1 MKVETSCRKSL
12 FYRTIQESFS
22 RFFVVES
29 LFFFG
34 AGASRPFDIP
44 AMMEMVTQ
52 FRKEM
57 SESKSLGIDEEVR
70 LYDVNASPASP
81 CRSFLSAYPIRYDD
95 CTD

>member
-1 MKVETSCRKSL
+1 MVEP
-12 FYRTIQESFS
+12 
-22 RFFVVES
+22 
-29 LFFFG
+29 LFFFVG

-44 AMMEMVTQ
+44 TMKEMVTWL
-52 FRKEM
+52 RKEL

-81 CRSFLSAYPIRYDD
+81 DPSFLSAYPIRYDD

>member
-1 MKVETSCRKSL
+1 MVEP
-12 FYRTIQESFS
+12 
-22 RFFVVES
+22 

-44 AMMEMVTQ
+44 TMKEMATQ
-52 FRKEM
+52 FRKEL

-70 LYDVNASPASP
+70 LFDVNASPASP
-81 CRSFLSAYPIRYDD
+81 GPSFLSAYPVRYDD

>member
-1 MKVETSCRKSL
+1 MK
-12 FYRTIQESFS
+12 
-22 RFFVVES
+22 
-29 LFFFG
+29 
-34 AGASRPFDIP
+34 
-44 AMMEMVTQ
+44 EMVTQ
-52 FRKEM
+52 FRKEL

>member
-1 MKVETSCRKSL
+1 MVEPL
-12 FYRTIQESFS
+12 F
-22 RFFVVES
+22 
-29 LFFFG
+29 LLG

-44 AMMEMVTQ
+44 TMMEMVTQ
-52 FRKEM
+52 FRKEL

-81 CRSFLSAYPIRYDD
+81 CRSFLSTYPIRYDD